1 MNVVMVHGFG
11 DTGRLFRRMSRTLEE
26 RGHACLAPT
35 MSPADARLGIEDL
48 SVKLASFVDGEVPA
62 GAPMAM
68 VGFSMGAL
76 VVRHYLQALGGARRT
91 RAFFS
96 IAGPH
101 GGTMNAYLYPGRGT
115 REMRPGSAFL
125 RGLAEGAANLGGLPA
140 FAYRTPFDLMV
151 TPSTSCRMAGAEE
164 VVVWC
169 PFHSLM
175 PGNTRVMGHIAA
187 TLAAIEA
194 SASGA
199 GPAGAA

>member
-101 GGTMNAYLYPGRGT
+101 GGTMNAYLYPGRGDA
-115 REMRPGSAFL
+115 RDASWQRIPARPRRGSGESRRASRICIRSVPPDGDPEHEL
-125 RGLAEGAANLGGLPA
+125 
-140 FAYRTPFDLMV
+140 
-151 TPSTSCRMAGAEE
+151 RMAGAED

-169 PFHSLM
+169 PFH
-175 PGNTRVMGHIAA
+175 P
-187 TLAAIEA
+187 
-194 SASGA
+194 
-199 GPAGAA
+199 